1 MKTDFATVLDEC
13 LDRLKAGD
21 SISACLERYPEHAE
35 ELEPL
40 LETAQLTAPLRFT
53 EPPRPQALARGRQRF
68 LTEAARLRAQQQAR
82 ERPLVDRLR
91 DFFTAGLTR
100 PVWGRAAVAI
110 VVVLLLFGAVSGV
123 VVQAAASSLP
133 GDPLYSVKQVTRQVQ
148 LLTALSPQAREQKQK
163 QIQAQERE
171 EVRQATEQGRV
182 FEEDVAG
189 VIIGWNGR
197 VLVLEGNLQILVTD
211 ATQLK
216 GRPVLGHIAQVHV
229 RSQNGQL
236 LAQAVETRPEA
247 VVMIVPTNTATA
259 TPMPTATLKP
269 TATPRPTNTPE
280 PTKRP
285 TKKVVPT
292 NTPTPKPK
300 ETETPFPT
308 ATAELGPSVHIFE
321 LRGTIDFLSESMWVV
336 AGQEIQIS
344 SDTII
349 KGAPAVGRIAHV
361 RANRYQDGTFVA
373 VEIEVEQVNT
383 PAPQKVFV
391 SGVVESKESETIW
404 YVNGRR
410 IRTDDRTRIVGGEL
424 RVGAFVDIEG
434 VRESSTTV
442 FAHKITIVRVCETP
456 ALLEGTIV
464 AIDNGA
470 GRWVI
475 EVMTVVDGQ
484 PVPVQFTIILESDTE
499 IQNMP
504 VVGAVAQIEACRTG
518 EHTYVAQRIFVVPT
532 PVPTD
537 TPTVTPVPTDTPT
550 ATPAPTNTPTA
561 TPAPIDTPVIPP
573 TSEPPSLKSTPTVGS
588 APTVTPSPE
597 ATETPAPTD
606 EPSPTGTS
614 TTPSD
619 VTPSPTP

>member
-68 LTEAARLRAQQQAR
+68 LTKAARLHAQRQAR

-100 PVWGRAAVAI
+100 PVWGRAVVAI

-133 GDPLYSVKQVTRQVQ
+133 GDPLYPVKQVTRQVQ
-148 LLTALSPQAREQKQK
+148 LLTALNPQAREQKEK

-211 ATQLK
+211 ATQLQ
-216 GRPVLGHIAQVHV
+216 GQPVLGHIAQVHV
-229 RSQNGQL
+229 RSQSGQL

-259 TPMPTATLKP
+259 TLMPTATLKP

-285 TKKVVPT
+285 TKKIVPT

-344 SDTII
+344 VDTVI
-349 KGAPAVGRIAHV
+349 KGSPAVGRIAHV

-404 YVNGRR
+404 YVNGQR

-424 RVGAFVDIEG
+424 RVGAFVAIEG

-456 ALLEGTIV
+456 AFFEGTIV

-499 IQNMP
+499 IQNVP
-504 VVGAVAQIEACRTG
+504 VVGAVAQIEACRIG
-518 EHTYVAQRIFVVPT
+518 EHTYSAQRIFVVPT

-537 TPTVTPVPTDTPT
+537 TPTATPVPTDTPT
-550 ATPAPTNTPTA
+550 ATPAP
-561 TPAPIDTPVIPP
+561 IDTPVISP
-573 TSEPPSLKSTPTVGS
+573 TSEPPSLKSTPTVGA

-597 ATETPAPTD
+597 ATETPVPTD
-606 EPSPTGTS
+606 EPSPTVTS